1 MARNDDVDA
10 VLNKMI
16 IRFHETKAYV
26 VVPESFVAVNVW
38 VNHKMAAS

>member
-16 IRFHETKAYV
+16 VRIHAIKAHA

-38 VNHKMAAS
+38 NNHKMAAS